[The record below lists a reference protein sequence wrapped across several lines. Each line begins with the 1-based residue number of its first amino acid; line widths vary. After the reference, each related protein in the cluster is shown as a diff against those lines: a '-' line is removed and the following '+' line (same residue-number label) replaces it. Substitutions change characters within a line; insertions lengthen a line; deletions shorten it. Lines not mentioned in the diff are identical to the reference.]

1 MGAQIKEKLISN
13 QGIRILHMG
22 ELFELSAEILKLSFT
37 DDQEQAFWARERK
50 RPERESRNLGYCSL
64 GWSVKSTLCHSSA
77 EI

>member
-1 MGAQIKEKLISN
+1 
-13 QGIRILHMG
+13 MG

-50 RPERESRNLGYCSL
+50 RPERYSRNRGCCSI
-64 GWSVKSTLCHSSA
+64 GWPVKSTLRHSSV

>member
-1 MGAQIKEKLISN
+1 MRAQIKEKLISN

-50 RPERESRNLGYCSL
+50 RPETESRNLGHCSID
-64 GWSVKSTLCHSSA
+64 WRVKSTLRHSSA